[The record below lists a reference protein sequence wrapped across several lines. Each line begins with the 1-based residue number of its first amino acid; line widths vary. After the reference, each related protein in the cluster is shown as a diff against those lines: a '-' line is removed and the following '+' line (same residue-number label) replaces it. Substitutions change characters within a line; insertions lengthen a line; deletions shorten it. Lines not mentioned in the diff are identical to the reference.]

1 MKNLLVAFHDKVKS
15 FYIIAGFLLL
25 WQIIPSTGAVNPHFI
40 PPLSTVLAEALK
52 LGFANII
59 IDISISLERVILGF
73 LLALVV
79 ALPLGFMFAGAFPRF
94 AKFLYPL
101 MSFLSQIPPFILFPV
116 FVVIF
121 GIGDGGIYTVIFWS
135 AFWPILFST
144 ISGTQ
149 LVDPLLVK
157 SARSMGANQAQV
169 FYKIIIPGALSSIMT
184 GARTAMTLCFM
195 MLIGA
200 ETMGANSGLGW
211 LINQS
216 QRMGMIPRIYLAVLL
231 VAVLGLAIN
240 YLFEW
245 LERNIIVWK
254 EDSQEGVIG

>member
-1 MKNLLVAFHDKVKS
+1 MKNLLAAFHNRAKS
-15 FYIIAGFLLL
+15 FYIISGFLLL

-40 PPLSTVLAEALK
+40 PPLSTVLAEAPK
-52 LGFANII
+52 LGLASIA

-135 AFWPILFST
+135 AFWPILFSA
-144 ISGTQ
+144 IAGTRQ
-149 LVDPLLVK
+149 VDPLLVK
-157 SARSMGANQAQV
+157 SARSMGANPAQV

-184 GARTAMTLCFM
+184 GARTAMTICFM

-231 VAVLGLAIN
+231 VAILGLAIN

-254 EDSQEGVIG
+254 ENDRKGGIV